1 MMPQYSIHENP
12 NARTS
17 GDVPFLLD
25 VQSDVLC
32 VLATRVVVPLYRPEA
47 VRSQAM
53 TRLTPTVMV
62 MGRSLIAMVPEMA
75 GIHQRDLG
83 PAVGDLSSQRNDLLQ
98 AIDLLLT
105 GF

>member
-1 MMPQYSIHENP
+1 MAQFSVHENP
-12 NARTS
+12 NPRTK

-25 VQSDVLC
+25 VQSDVLS

-47 VRSQAM
+47 FRSKAM
-53 TRLTPTVMV
+53 TRLTPMVTVENT
-62 MGRSLIAMVPEMA
+62 SLIAMVPEMA
-75 GIHQRDLG
+75 GLHQRDLG
-83 PAVGDLSSQRNDLLQ
+83 AIVGDLSALRHELLQ